1 MLTLSNAGL
10 IQQHVTSNGE
20 MPPWPPDTLFQNYA
34 YENTLNENEINTI
47 LDWVMN
53 GVPLGDTTLLPDM
66 PVFSDSSNL
75 GPADLVI
82 QMPVYSSV
90 ATSNSDDYVC
100 FSIPTGLTQNRTIR
114 ALEVIPET
122 HKLYTMY

>member
-1 MLTLSNAGL
+1 MAS
-10 IQQHVTSNGE
+10 
-20 MPPWPPDTLFQNYA
+20 DTLFQNYA

-122 HKLYTMY
+122 TNLYTMY